1 MLIIMKIFFLINIEK
16 MINNQLFQMIGERGL
31 IINNEKSVNL
41 TQKKLLLFNIKKKP
55 LILKRKLLIIET
67 LLIDNEKE

>member
-1 MLIIMKIFFLINIEK
+1 MKNFFLINIEK

-41 TQKKLLLFNIKKKP
+41 TQKKNYCYLTIKK
-55 LILKRKLLIIET
+55 T
-67 LLIDNEKE
+67 Q